1 MVYPKYHLIA
11 MPLLDFYTLP
21 EFDAKLGVWEINEN
35 ISFFRDRI
43 DLFPEEYEEIEIL
56 KARKLLEWYCSR
68 YLLHIMS
75 NRDIRGACLKDEFGK
90 PYLKNSDYYISMSHS
105 HELTAVIA
113 SRSIVGIDIQY
124 KVEKISRIAGRVLS
138 EFELDD
144 LHQNYSLDA
153 LHVYWGAKEAMYKIY
168 GRKEIDFKKELFVDA
183 FTIQDG
189 HVFSS
194 GDIMKAGIK
203 TECWI
208 RAQILQDYVMV
219 YAWEKTKK
227 NLY

>member
-1 MVYPKYHLIA
+1 
-11 MPLLDFYTLP
+11 
-21 EFDAKLGVWEINEN
+21 
-35 ISFFRDRI
+35 
-43 DLFPEEYEEIEIL
+43 
-56 KARKLLEWYCSR
+56 
-68 YLLHIMS
+68 
-75 NRDIRGACLKDEFGK
+75 
-90 PYLKNSDYYISMSHS
+90 
-105 HELTAVIA
+105 
-113 SRSIVGIDIQY
+113 
-124 KVEKISRIAGRVLS
+124 
-138 EFELDD
+138 
-144 LHQNYSLDA
+144 NYSLDA